1 MSGAGDDDGTGLP
14 SGAITLKNDA
24 GLRRFLGAAPPEGH
38 GPHRYIFVVHAL
50 DVETLDGVTADS
62 TPAFLGF
69 NLFSHAIARAK
80 IQGTY
85 EQ

>member
-1 MSGAGDDDGTGLP
+1 MNGAGDDDGTGLP
-14 SGAITLKNDA
+14 AGAITLKNDA

-38 GPHRYIFVVHAL
+38 GPHRYIIVVHAV
-50 DVETLDGVTADS
+50 DVDTLEGVTADS

-69 NLFSHAIARAK
+69 NLFAHSIARAK